1 MVMPAVSNVVVCDVL
16 GFLRH
21 KFDRMPVKVVKS
33 VLSDFYSVEV
43 LSSAKNQLLDDISRI
58 DTDAIF
64 PNVPK
69 RRDGDNRIAREVYDI
84 FALFT
89 VLDEQKLPEKLPG
102 YVAESPDTMPSV
114 RLYEGDL
121 AVLLKLMK
129 KLNGRIQELDE
140 KLAAV
145 VRGENCQTSVTNT
158 FTAVQSQSQRRGVVR
173 ATCNNIVDSKQ

>member
-1 MVMPAVSNVVVCDVL
+1 
-16 GFLRH
+16 
-21 KFDRMPVKVVKS
+21 MPVKVVKS
-33 VLSDFYSVEV
+33 VLSDFNSVEV

-89 VLDEQKLPEKLPG
+89 VLDEQKLLEKLPG

-140 KLAAV
+140 KIAAV

-158 FTAVQSQSQRRGVVR
+158 FTAVQSQSQRRGES
-173 ATCNNIVDSKQ
+173 NNIVDSKHSEFGQHCHARE